1 MFHRF
6 PCIIYGQAV
15 FCRMQRTPEDASEWQ
30 EVIDARGRYHAVNTR
45 EVWRYRHLLRM
56 FVWRDIVSTY
66 YQTVLGPV
74 WFVVQ
79 PILTT
84 YVFALVFGRFTRIS
98 SDGQPQAVFYFSGVI
113 LWSLFNESFLKIST
127 TLKTNAGILKKIYFP
142 RLILPLTTIIASLIR
157 FLIQY
162 VTFIILLMY
171 FAFTAENGPR
181 PNFHVFLTPLLL
193 VVICLFSL
201 GTGLIVASLTV
212 RFRDL
217 VFLIT
222 FGITLFMYVTPV
234 IYPLSTVPLELRPY
248 VEINPMTGVVEGFRH
263 AYLGSGAWSWPAI
276 GYSAVCSL
284 GVLLL
289 GLFAFNRAERNFID
303 TI

>member
-1 MFHRF
+1 
-6 PCIIYGQAV
+6 
-15 FCRMQRTPEDASEWQ
+15 MQRTHHDSAEWQ
-30 EVIDARGRYHAVNTR
+30 EVIDSRGRYQPVNAR

-66 YQTVLGPV
+66 NQTVLGPI

-84 YVFALVFGRFTRIS
+84 YVFALVFGRYARLS
-98 SDGQPQAVFYFSGVI
+98 SDGQPQAVFYFSGII
-113 LWSLFNESFLKIST
+113 LWSLFNDSFLKISSS
-127 TLKTNAGILKKIYFP
+127 LKSNVGILQKIYFP
-142 RLILPLTTIIASLIR
+142 RLILPLTTVIASMIR

-162 VTFIILLMY
+162 VAFLILLIY
-171 FAFTAENGPR
+171 FAVQAENGPR
-181 PNFHVFLTPLLL
+181 PNFYVFLSPLLVL
-193 VVICLFSL
+193 ILCLFSM
-201 GTGLIVASLTV
+201 GVGLIVASLTI

-234 IYPLSTVPLELRPY
+234 IYPLSTVPAEYRAY
-248 VEINPMTGVVEGFRH
+248 VEYNPMTGLVEGFRY
-263 AYLGSGAWSWPAI
+263 AYLGSGAWSWPAVL
-276 GYSAVCSL
+276 YSAGCSL
-284 GVLLL
+284 AVLLL
-289 GLFAFNRAERNFID
+289 GLFTFNRAERNFID